1 MKGSLVSNTGP
12 LIALMLINR
21 LDILRTLFHEVFI
34 PEEVRDELLQGEAL
48 GIDLSSYRQASWIQ
62 VKALRIP
69 QDILLKTILDTG
81 EASVIMLSREVNADY
96 VLIDE
101 RKARKIA
108 RTIQKLHVVGT
119 ARVLVEAKKGCMLD
133 NVGIAIQR
141 MRDKGYWIHDDI
153 VQFAMK
159 EAGEL
164 Q

>member
-1 MKGSLVSNTGP
+1 MRGSLVSNTGP

-21 LDILRTLFHEVFI
+21 LDILRTLYREVFI
-34 PEEVRDELLQGEAL
+34 PEEVRNELLQGEAL
-48 GIDLSSYRQASWIQ
+48 GIDLSPYRHASWIQ
-62 VKALRIP
+62 VQAIRIP
-69 QDILLKTILDTG
+69 QDILLKTILDIG
-81 EASVIMLSREVNADY
+81 EASVILLSREVNADY

-108 RTIQKLHVVGT
+108 RTIYQLQVVGT
-119 ARVLVEAKKGCMLD
+119 ARVLVEAKKSGLLD

>member
-1 MKGSLVSNTGP
+1 MRGSLVSNTGP

-21 LDILRTLFHEVFI
+21 LDILCTLFHEVFI
-34 PEEVRDELLQGEAL
+34 PEEVRNELLQGEAL

-62 VKALRIP
+62 VKSLHVP
-69 QDILLKTILDTG
+69 QDILLETILDIG

-108 RTIQKLHVVGT
+108 RTIYKLQVVGT
-119 ARVLVEAKKGCMLD
+119 ARVLVEAKKCGMLD
-133 NVGIAIQR
+133 NVGVAIQR

>member
-12 LIALMLINR
+12 LIALMMIDR
-21 LDILRTLFHEVFI
+21 LDILRGLFQKIII
-34 PEEVRDELLQGEAL
+34 PEEVHKELLQGEVA
-48 GIDLSSYRQASWIQ
+48 GVGLSSYKKASWIQ
-62 VKALRIP
+62 IQTIHNPHDPLI
-69 QDILLKTILDTG
+69 KTVLDVG
-81 EASVIMLSREVNADY
+81 EASVILLSREVNADY

-108 RTIQKLHVVGT
+108 RTIYKLQVVGT
-119 ARVLVEAKKGCMLD
+119 ARILVEAKKGGILD

-153 VQFAMK
+153 MQFAMK